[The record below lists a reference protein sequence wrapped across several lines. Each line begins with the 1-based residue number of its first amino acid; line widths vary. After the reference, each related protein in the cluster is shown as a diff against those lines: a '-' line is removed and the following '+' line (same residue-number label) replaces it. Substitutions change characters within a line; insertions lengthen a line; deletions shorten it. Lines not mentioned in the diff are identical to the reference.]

1 MTLGAPTAPV
11 DLCSLEPGTH
21 LCAFPTD
28 DQQSAQIATTFVG
41 RGLSDGDRL
50 LYVAS
55 DEQAEAL
62 LRGLPPH
69 LDAAAALA
77 TGQLQVRSFAEA
89 YGRGPDDLGAVA
101 DGFRAAAAQTR
112 KAGFPGLRVA
122 AHMDE
127 LAALLGSVEETV
139 RWERMS
145 TDFQREIGVSSV
157 CLYRADRLTG
167 DEGASLTGEHA
178 GAAPEHAEPS
188 LAHFLAVAEP
198 WGLRVTG
205 EVDLSNCDQLRRTV
219 LARAGVVPRLHLD
232 LRGLTFADVGSLSA
246 LRAAAAGLPAD
257 GWLLLDGASNAVR
270 RTLEICDL
278 GHERMRVQP

>member
-1 MTLGAPTAPV
+1 M

-28 DQQSAQIATTFVG
+28 EQQSAQIATTFVE
-41 RGLSDGDRL
+41 RALSDGDRL

-55 DEQAEAL
+55 DEQAQAM
-62 LRGLPPH
+62 LRSLPPH

-77 TGQLQVRSFAEA
+77 AGQLQVRSFAEA
-89 YGRGPDDLGAVA
+89 YGRGPTDLGAVA

-112 KAGFPGLRVA
+112 KDGFPGLRVA

-139 RWERMS
+139 RWERLS
-145 TDFQREIGVSSV
+145 TDLQREIGVSSV
-157 CLYRADRLTG
+157 CLYRADRLSG
-167 DEGASLTGEHA
+167 DAGASLAGEHA
-178 GAAPEHAEPS
+178 GASPERAERS
-188 LAHFLAVAEP
+188 LAQFLAVDEP
-198 WGLRVTG
+198 WGLRVSG
-205 EVDLSNCDQLRRTV
+205 EVDLSNRDQLRRAV
-219 LARAGVVPRLHLD
+219 LSRAGVVPRLHLD
-232 LRGLTFADVGSLSA
+232 LRALTFTDVGSLSA
-246 LRAAAAGLPAD
+246 LRATAASLPAD